1 MFLSNRIAKLMII
14 TLDKITK
21 RYGSFV
27 ANEDISFSVKPG
39 EVHCLLGENGAGKTT
54 LMNVIYG
61 LSPADGGQIFVDENP
76 VTFTSPKDAINAG
89 VGMVHQHF
97 MLIPA
102 FTVAENIILG
112 QEPTRAGDRLD
123 LKAARRRV
131 QEISMQFGLGVDPDA
146 KIEDLPVGAQQRVEI
161 AKVLYRAADVMIFDE
176 PTAVLTPQEVEGFF
190 NIVRG
195 LRAAGKAILLIT
207 HKLNEV
213 MEIADKITV
222 LRHGRVIAQA
232 DPAQS
237 SPQSLANMMVGRP
250 VTLQVERQAART
262 GQPVL
267 ELRDVF
273 TVDETS
279 MTCLSDIN
287 LKVRAGEVVGIAGV
301 HGNGQTELIDV
312 AAGLLPAASG
322 SVWINDR
329 YAENFSARGRHELG
343 LAHIPEDRT
352 HCGLALSMS
361 IVENSA
367 LNSYYERRFSK
378 AGQVDWP
385 TIKDTAQDLVRQFDV
400 RTKDVELP
408 VSSLSG
414 GNQQK
419 VVIAREMSRPI
430 KALIAAQPTRG
441 VDVGSIEYIHKRIVE
456 ARDQGIGVLLVSTE
470 LDEVLALSDR
480 VLVLFQGRIVA
491 EFEGRPDNRE
501 MIGLAM
507 AGIAPAHKEM
517 RP

>member
-1 MFLSNRIAKLMII
+1 MII

-27 ANEDISFSVKPG
+27 ANEDISFTVASG

-61 LSPADGGQIFVDENP
+61 LSPADGGRILIDGSEVKFA
-76 VTFTSPKDAINAG
+76 SPKDAIAAG

-102 FTVAENIILG
+102 FTVAENIVLG
-112 QEPTRAGDRLD
+112 QEPTTMGDRLD
-123 LKAARRRV
+123 LRTARQRV
-131 QEISMQFGLGVDPDA
+131 IDISAKFGLGVDPDA

-161 AKVLYRAADVMIFDE
+161 AKVLYRAADVVIFDE

-190 NIVRG
+190 DIVRG
-195 LRAAGKAILLIT
+195 LRTAGKAVLLIT

-222 LRHGRVIAQA
+222 LRHGRVVGQS
-232 DPAQS
+232 DPKDS
-237 SPQSLANMMVGRP
+237 TPQSLANMMVGRP
-250 VTLQVERQAART
+250 VSLQVDKQTAVV
-262 GQPVL
+262 GKPVL
-267 ELRDVF
+267 ELREVF
-273 TVDETS
+273 TADDHAKTA
-279 MTCLSDIN
+279 LSDIN
-287 LKVRAGEVVGIAGV
+287 LAVRSGEIVGIAGV

-312 AAGLLPAASG
+312 AAGLSPHASG
-322 SVWINDR
+322 SVWIDGR
-329 YAENFSARGRHELG
+329 YVDNIGARGRHEIGLG
-343 LAHIPEDRT
+343 HIPEDRT

-367 LNSYYERRFSK
+367 LNSYYESRFSSL
-378 AGQVDWP
+378 GQVDWP
-385 TIKDTAQDLVRQFDV
+385 SVKAVTNDLVKEFDV
-400 RTKDVELP
+400 RTNNVDLP
-408 VSSLSG
+408 ASSLSG

-456 ARDQGIGVLLVSTE
+456 ARDQGVGVLLVSTE

-480 VLVLFQGRIVA
+480 ILVLYHGRIVA
-491 EFEGRPDNRE
+491 EFEGKMENRE
-501 MIGLAM
+501 LIGLAM
-507 AGIAPAHKEM
+507 AGVAPPQKGLQ
-517 RP
+517 